1 VFLDQ
6 QQQFRNQLNSLM
18 GQTPWSMLNE
28 MTERN
33 LDVWKSMQ
41 RGFLDAATAKPA
53 EPAARTTRP
62 TGKKAS

>member
-1 VFLDQ
+1 
-6 QQQFRNQLNSLM
+6 
-18 GQTPWSMLNE
+18 MLNE

-53 EPAARTTRP
+53 EPVTRTTRP